1 MYRSATISF
10 CDLIVLKLY
19 RSEISMDLEL
29 KDKVIVITGGAK
41 GIGAAIARASA
52 AEGAVPVIVDR
63 DADAGRQLQSELRD
77 ARAACGLITIEL
89 SAAKNCS
96 QAVEETVKTFGRLD
110 CLVNNAGRNDKVGLE
125 HGNPAEYVA
134 SLERN
139 LVHYY
144 SMAHYA
150 LPHLKRSQGAV
161 VNIGSKTAVTGQGDT
176 SGYASSKGAVMALT
190 REWAVELL
198 PYGIRVNT
206 ILPAEVMTP
215 LYREWLDTFPNS
227 EEKLSVILS
236 KIPLG
241 KRMTTADEIAAMAV
255 FLLSSKSGHT
265 TGQHLF
271 VDGGYVHLD
280 RALT

>member
-1 MYRSATISF
+1 
-10 CDLIVLKLY
+10 
-19 RSEISMDLEL
+19 MDLQL

-41 GIGAAIARASA
+41 GIGAAIVRASA

-63 DADAGRQLQSELRD
+63 DADAGQQLQSELRD
-77 ARAACGLITIEL
+77 ARAACGLVTIEL
-89 SAAKNCS
+89 SDARNCS
-96 QAVEETVKTFGRLD
+96 HAVAETVKTFGRLD

-125 HGNPAEYVA
+125 RGNPAEYVA

-150 LPHLKRSQGAV
+150 LPHLKRSKGAV

-190 REWAVELL
+190 REWAAELL

-206 ILPAEVMTP
+206 VLPAEVMTP
-215 LYREWLDTFPNS
+215 LYREWLETFPNP

-241 KRMTTADEIAAMAV
+241 KRMTTADEIAAMTV
-255 FLLSSKSGHT
+255 FLLSGKSGHT